1 MIKLKDLITEKVDF
15 RVTVEDRK
23 GKLIQ
28 GGNFTL
34 KSDANLY
41 IKDMVKK
48 HKLRR
53 GKGMWYNEKTG
64 VEMSTNFQEI
74 EVIKLI
80 DIAPTNKQNLNEKKK
95 MGDKQLMNIKH
106 MTDRN
111 QHTEN
116 RRKLS
121 SLMGNDKLAQ
131 FYKAMATLNLVFN
144 GTNAEM
150 NKLNQKMEKELYK
163 QIRKSYANA
172 EEIIGL
178 L

>member
-1 MIKLKDLITEKVDF
+1 MIKLKDILTEK
-15 RVTVEDRK
+15 R
-23 GKLIQ
+23 
-28 GGNFTL
+28 
-34 KSDANLY
+34 
-41 IKDMVKK
+41 
-48 HKLRR
+48 
-53 GKGMWYNEKTG
+53 
-64 VEMSTNFQEI
+64 
-74 EVIKLI
+74 
-80 DIAPTNKQNLNEKKK
+80 K
-95 MGDKQLMNIKH
+95 MGDKALLNIKK

-163 QIRKSYANA
+163 QIRKSYLNA

>member
-1 MIKLKDLITEKVDF
+1 MIKLKELLKESTWDNRKFGEPLPTMEDYKKAHTENL
-15 RVTVEDRK
+15 VT
-23 GKLIQ
+23 
-28 GGNFTL
+28 
-34 KSDANLY
+34 
-41 IKDMVKK
+41 
-48 HKLRR
+48 
-53 GKGMWYNEKTG
+53 
-64 VEMSTNFQEI
+64 
-74 EVIKLI
+74 
-80 DIAPTNKQNLNEKKK
+80 EKKK
-95 MGDKQLMNIKH
+95 MGDKALLNIKK

-144 GTNAEM
+144 GTNSEM
-150 NKLNQKMEKELYK
+150 NKLNQKMEKEFYK

-178 L
+178 F

>member
-1 MIKLKDLITEKVDF
+1 M
-15 RVTVEDRK
+15 
-23 GKLIQ
+23 
-28 GGNFTL
+28 
-34 KSDANLY
+34 
-41 IKDMVKK
+41 
-48 HKLRR
+48 
-53 GKGMWYNEKTG
+53 
-64 VEMSTNFQEI
+64 
-74 EVIKLI
+74 IKLI

-131 FYKAMATLNLVFN
+131 FYKAMATLNMVFN

-150 NKLNQKMEKELYK
+150 NKLNQKMEKEFYK
-163 QIRKSYANA
+163 QIRKSYLNA

-178 L
+178 F